1 MLTIDFF
8 WTQIMPNWVATNPA
22 SSSLN
27 FTYKTLTL
35 LFTNL
40 NWEKVPAKT
49 FNNLSSTSKFQV
61 KITYGPILRF
71 DWLARFLVLLI
82 FICLIALIWLDNTI
96 SFGISLISSMET
108 NCNYNIPNKF
118 PLCFLNGLFSANIFK
133 KIFRIYMYFHLTN
146 KTLK

>member
-1 MLTIDFF
+1 MVTADIF
-8 WTQIMPNWVATNPA
+8 WIQIMPNWVATNPQ

-27 FTYKTLTL
+27 FTYKMLTL

-49 FNNLSSTSKFQV
+49 FNNLSSLSKFQV

-71 DWLARFLVLLI
+71 DWLARFLVSLI
-82 FICLIALIWLDNTI
+82 FICLIASIWLSDNTI
-96 SFGISLISSMET
+96 SFGTSLISSMET

-118 PLCFLNGLFSANIFK
+118 SLCFLTGLFSANIYTK
-133 KIFRIYMYFHLTN
+133 YLGYVCIFI
-146 KTLK
+146 